1 VARGMRQAMQI
12 SHEAF
17 LLGAWRYRVGAHD
30 PQLIITE
37 C

>member
-1 VARGMRQAMQI
+1 MRQAIQV
-12 SHEAF
+12 SREAF
-17 LLGAWRYRVGAHD
+17 LLGAWRDRVGAHD